1 MRIGEFK
8 TTGHGGL
15 AAPEGLPD
23 AIAAPQSRAL
33 VPLAPPAPARE
44 APAFYRQ
51 APFLAHLLAAKDRH
65 AQTRERRRA
74 ELSEAIAAYRAT
86 AARVR

>member
-1 MRIGEFK
+1 MHIGEFRN
-8 TTGHGGL
+8 TGHGRF
-15 AAPEGLPD
+15 AAPEGLPE
-23 AIAAPQSRAL
+23 AIAAPTSRAL
-33 VPLAPPAPARE
+33 VPLAPPAPVRE

-51 APFLAHLLAAKDRH
+51 APFLAHLLAVKGQH

-74 ELSEAIAAYRAT
+74 EPSEAIAAYRAT